1 MMVQELISQ
10 PLFSDLRVLTKPE
23 TLQREVATIDITET
37 PDVANFTTRKS
48 LILTTAMVFKDKQ
61 EDLIPFIQSLIE
73 AEVAGLCIKTSRFL
87 YEVDQDVID
96 FANNNDFPVIEIP
109 AGTTLGILSHNLLD
123 YILGRQTKNV
133 LFALDIQKHYSNLFI
148 AGASP
153 QRILDE
159 LGATIKTPTILINP
173 FMRQIAASSFFNR
186 HLNPVDYYVEQL
198 NGKIDNKISRVQS
211 ISILDDKQNLIYV
224 NAYPI
229 ITNSSFPHF
238 LIVFNPNTL
247 TYPLDHFAIDQGLMV
262 LSYILYKNN
271 MIENSMIRVQNSF
284 FNKLIFGKHPENRK
298 DPEFFEQGLNHG
310 LISTNYYQV
319 ILCEVVSHDLHKQY
333 ENDIGLL
340 VYHYLL
346 EKAIPNIKYG
356 LVFYRSKT
364 NITSIYLQHKVDD
377 LQSILNESA
386 MSIEKK
392 FGIKVNFGV
401 GKPIDHPYDSNNSY
415 FEALKALE
423 QDSDDY
429 IKYFQ
434 PSGIMTLFNEGNT
447 DAINYFIQNHLKE
460 LAFSTDP
467 FHISLTETLKSYLDN
482 QSEIT
487 TTADKLFLHRNTISY
502 RIKKCEELL
511 NVDLKDS
518 QTSFNLRVALELQE
532 IIN

>member
-1 MMVQELISQ
+1 
-10 PLFSDLRVLTKPE
+10 
-23 TLQREVATIDITET
+23 
-37 PDVANFTTRKS
+37 
-48 LILTTAMVFKDKQ
+48 
-61 EDLIPFIQSLIE
+61 
-73 AEVAGLCIKTSRFL
+73 
-87 YEVDQDVID
+87 
-96 FANNNDFPVIEIP
+96 
-109 AGTTLGILSHNLLD
+109 
-123 YILGRQTKNV
+123 
-133 LFALDIQKHYSNLFI
+133 
-148 AGASP
+148 
-153 QRILDE
+153 
-159 LGATIKTPTILINP
+159 
-173 FMRQIAASSFFNR
+173 
-186 HLNPVDYYVEQL
+186 
-198 NGKIDNKISRVQS
+198 
-211 ISILDDKQNLIYV
+211 
-224 NAYPI
+224 
-229 ITNSSFPHF
+229 
-238 LIVFNPNTL
+238 
-247 TYPLDHFAIDQGLMV
+247 
-262 LSYILYKNN
+262 
-271 MIENSMIRVQNSF
+271 MIRVQNSF

-319 ILCEVVSHDLHKQY
+319 ILCGVVSHDLHKQY